1 MIVKMMKPA
10 GSSFP
15 AVNYNDKKIK
25 KEKGE
30 LTLMKNFPSFI
41 DKDSNKHQV
50 RNYLRAIS
58 IGNKKVLKPQFHAMI
73 STKFRE
79 HSKEEL
85 TKIAENFMD
94 EMGYGKQPFTV
105 VFHADTDN
113 NHVHIVSTRVDKT
126 TGKKVN
132 DSFEKLKSQEALN
145 RALEKIYNL
154 KPNEELEKLLN
165 YKVSTL
171 SQLEVLL
178 ERSGFVLIENKNVEN
193 DFDILKNGVRQKT
206 INGNNIKF
214 EKVKND
220 SRKYQIKAILIKYKD
235 LHSNKVFKV
244 EDARKSISIFGD
256 EKANSI
262 QDLKKKIAFESE
274 LQNTMR
280 KQFGID
286 IVFHHKDNHQ
296 PFGYTLIDHK
306 SRKVY
311 KGSEI
316 LAMNQLF
323 EFTTETIDKKL
334 FEKLKDYNISNQEV
348 KAVLLNCLNVKSPK
362 LKISEFMLYDNRNRK
377 DLETYRKIQNEIR
390 DFVKN
395 TKGSEER
402 KDGISIIKNE
412 DGKLYAV
419 HSQQHFIAE
428 LSSLIGEKETQRYA
442 DSQKKENGSSQ
453 ILEAVDELIFELMKT
468 SGTAKDPGENELKRR
483 KKKRK

>member
-1 MIVKMMKPA
+1 MIVKMMRPA
-10 GSSFP
+10 GNSFP

-25 KEKGE
+25 KEEGE

-41 DKDSNKHQV
+41 DKETNKHQV

-94 EMGYGKQPFTV
+94 EMGYGKQPFIV

-126 TGKKVN
+126 KGRKIN

-145 RALEKIYNL
+145 KALTKIYNL
-154 KPNEELEKLLN
+154 KPDEELEKLLN
-165 YKVSTL
+165 YKVSTF
-171 SQLEVLL
+171 SQLEILL
-178 ERSGFVLIENKNVEN
+178 QRSGFVLIENKKGKNV
-193 DFDILKNGVRQKT
+193 FDILKNGIKQKT
-206 INGNNIKF
+206 INASHLNF
-214 EKVKND
+214 EKIKND
-220 SRKYQIKAILIKYKD
+220 NKKNQIKAILIKYKE

-244 EDARKSISIFGD
+244 EDVRKLKSVFGD
-256 EKANSI
+256 ERANNP
-262 QDLKKKIAFESE
+262 QDLKKKIEFESE

-286 IVFHHKDNHQ
+286 IVFHHNDHHQ

-306 SRKVY
+306 SGKIY

-316 LAMNQLF
+316 LAMHQLF
-323 EFTTETIDKKL
+323 EFTHEAIDKKL
-334 FEKLKDYNISNQEV
+334 FEGLKDFNIQNKETKMV
-348 KAVLLNCLNVKSPK
+348 LMNFLKLRMPKAK
-362 LKISEFMLYDNRNRK
+362 LSEFMLYENRNRK
-377 DLETYRKIQNEIR
+377 DIETYRIIQNEVRGFI
-390 DFVKN
+390 KN
-395 TKGSEER
+395 TNA
-402 KDGISIIKNE
+402 KDREKDSIAIIKND
-412 DGKLYAV
+412 DGKLYVV
-419 HSQQHFIAE
+419 HSQQHFIGE
-428 LSSLIGEKETQRYA
+428 LSALIGEKE
-442 DSQKKENGSSQ
+442 SQKYVELLKQERGSSQ
-453 ILEAVDELIFELMKT
+453 VLEAVDEFLFEFMKST
-468 SGTAKDPGENELKRR
+468 GTAKDPAENELKRR

>member
-1 MIVKMMKPA
+1 MIVKIMKPA
-10 GSSFP
+10 GNGFP

-25 KEKGE
+25 KEEGE

-41 DKDSNKHQV
+41 DIESNKHQV

-94 EMGYGKQPFTV
+94 EMGYGKQPFTI

-113 NHVHIVSTRVDKT
+113 NHVHIVSTRIDKS
-126 TGKKVN
+126 TGKKIN

-145 RALEKIYNL
+145 KALEKIYNL
-154 KPNEELEKLLN
+154 KPDEELEKLLK
-165 YKVSTL
+165 YKVSTF

-178 ERSGFVLIENKNVEN
+178 ERSGFVLIENKKSEN

-206 INGNNIKF
+206 INATNLKF
-214 EKVKND
+214 EKIKND
-220 SRKYQIKAILIKYKD
+220 SRKNQIKAILIKYKD

-244 EDARKSISIFGD
+244 EDARKSISVFGD
-256 EKANSI
+256 ERVNNI
-262 QDLKKKIAFESE
+262 QDLKKKIEFESE
-274 LQNTMR
+274 LQNTMK

-286 IVFHHKDNHQ
+286 IVFHHNDNHQ

-306 SRKVY
+306 SGKVY

-323 EFTTETIDKKL
+323 EFTTATIDKKL
-334 FEKLKDYNISNQEV
+334 FEVLKDYNIPNQET
-348 KAVLLNCLNVKSPK
+348 KTSLLNFFNSKTPNLK
-362 LKISEFMLYDNRNRK
+362 LSAFMLFENRNRK
-377 DLETYRKIQNEIR
+377 DLDIYRIIQNEVREFI
-390 DFVKN
+390 KN
-395 TKGSEER
+395 TNAKVER
-402 KDGISIIKNE
+402 KDGVSIIKNE
-412 DGKLYAV
+412 DGKFYAV
-419 HSQQHFIAE
+419 HSQYHFICE
-428 LSSLIGEKETQRYA
+428 LSSIIGEKETQRYT

-453 ILEAVDELIFELMKT
+453 ILEAVDELIFELMKS
-468 SGTAKDPGENELKRR
+468 SGTAKDPAENELKRR

>member
-10 GSSFP
+10 GNSFP

-25 KEKGE
+25 KEEGE

-41 DKDSNKHQV
+41 DKESNKHQV

-58 IGNKKVLKPQFHAMI
+58 IGNKKVLKPQFHATI

-105 VFHADTDN
+105 VFHSDTDN
-113 NHVHIVSTRVDKT
+113 NHVHIVSTRIDKK
-126 TGKKVN
+126 TGKKIN

-145 RALEKIYNL
+145 KALENIYNL
-154 KPNEELEKLLN
+154 KPDEELEKLLN
-165 YKVSTL
+165 YKISTF
-171 SQLEVLL
+171 SQLEILL
-178 ERSGFVLIENKNVEN
+178 ERSGFVLIENKKSEN
-193 DFDILKNGVRQKT
+193 AFDILKHGLRQKT
-206 INGNNIKF
+206 INGNNLKF
-214 EKVKND
+214 EKIKND
-220 SRKYQIKAILIKYKD
+220 SRKNQIKAILLKYKE

-244 EDARKSISIFGD
+244 EDARKSKSVFGN
-256 EKANSI
+256 ERANNL
-262 QDLKKKIAFESE
+262 QDLKKKIEFESE
-274 LQNTMR
+274 LQNTLR

-286 IVFHHKDNHQ
+286 IVFHHKDHHQ

-306 SRKVY
+306 SGKVY

-316 LAMNQLF
+316 LAMNQIF

-362 LKISEFMLYDNRNRK
+362 LKISEFMLYENRNRK